1 VTPVGCTVML
11 GAAPVE
17 FELELVLAHPPWSNK
32 DAAKISEAHA
42 RERLMKT
49 SRNDGWA
56 KALGDQE

>member
-1 VTPVGCTVML
+1 MVML

-32 DAAKISEAHA
+32 DAAKISKAHA

-56 KALGDQE
+56 KALGNRE